1 MLPIVMEAGCLNN
14 RRWSGA
20 VGFKM
25 GTAIYHDLSESPMD
39 DLVVHRIKEAIQEI
53 IIHQDA
59 DSTVEAGGQRA
70 SRRSSRSRRNRN
82 LGDRNL
88 GDRNLGDRNLGDLGV
103 RWPTRVSRRPSRG
116 LPSSQGPSGVA
127 MQTAPPPNSRQPP
140 DGPSAASVA
149 DEPAAEAQAVQREAA
164 LMSQLAARRA
174 TPASHREQYEAASSS
189 RSIVGA
195 VETSAQIEDDV
206 EYVLDI

>member
-70 SRRSSRSRRNRN
+70 SRRSSRSRRN
-82 LGDRNL
+82 
-88 GDRNLGDRNLGDLGV
+88 RNLGDRNLGDLGV